1 MQSFHDTFS
10 RRKQPKRPAG
20 STRSTG
26 SGRSR
31 GHHQAAVGAAVL
43 LAVLGPVLASAP
55 ARAATPSAPARAT
68 TGSDKG
74 RTAAAS
80 DKGRTAAGSD
90 RLLPGETLQAGQS
103 ITAGHDVLTMQGNGN
118 LALIA
123 PGNTPV
129 WTSHTAGNNGA
140 SLVMQPGG
148 NLAVVAPG
156 GQALWSAGTAQ
167 HPGSMLVLLPNGNA
181 VVSAPASAPTASG
194 PTASTPTASA
204 TGSSPSAGSAAK
216 GSASKNNAAKGSAAA
231 TNAPLWS
238 TGTSRQ
244 TYADIQ
250 LATHGWAAS
259 QARQF
264 GCLDNIWARES
275 KWNELAGSP
284 ASAYGIPQASPGS
297 KMAAAGPDWL
307 TNPQTQIRWGEDYI
321 QGQYGTPCL
330 AWAYW
335 QVHKSY

>member
-10 RRKQPKRPAG
+10 RRKQPKR
-20 STRSTG
+20 STG
-26 SGRSR
+26 STGSTGSRRSW

-43 LAVLGPVLASAP
+43 LAALGPVLASGP
-55 ARAATPSAPARAT
+55 ARA
-68 TGSDKG
+68 
-74 RTAAAS
+74 
-80 DKGRTAAGSD
+80 AAGSD

-103 ITAGHDVLTMQGNGN
+103 ITAGHDVLTMQGNGD

-129 WTSHTAGNNGA
+129 WTSHTAGNSGA
-140 SLVMQPGG
+140 SLVMQSGG

-181 VVSAPASAPTASG
+181 VVSAPASAPT
-194 PTASTPTASA
+194 TSA
-204 TGSSPSAGSAAK
+204 TGGSIAGGSTAGGTIA
-216 GSASKNNAAKGSAAA
+216 GGNASAS
-231 TNAPLWS
+231 NAPLWS

-250 LATHGWAAS
+250 LAAHGWATS

-275 KWNELAGSP
+275 KWNELAGNP

-307 TNPQTQIRWGEDYI
+307 TNPRTQIRWGEDYI

-335 QVHKSY
+335 QVHKNY